1 MKKAVAGLAGVVLSA
16 LSFAGLGCQCP
27 FCDEESRAKSAVH
40 EEAIK
45 VRYHSNELRKLL
57 KVQSN
62 ETLQVFD
69 IGKEGE
75 PLHVAIVGEDGI
87 RPIVYF
93 DLDGDGKYDEISPIT
108 PPENTDIIIPPKSEK
123 KYKEEN

>member
-1 MKKAVAGLAGVVLSA
+1 MKKAVAGLAGIVLSA
-16 LSFAGLGCQCP
+16 LSFVGAGCQCP
-27 FCDEESRAKSAVH
+27 FCEENKIKYAIH

-45 VRYHSNELRKLL
+45 VRYHSKELRKLL
-57 KVQSN
+57 KLEPN

-75 PLHVAIVGEDGI
+75 PLHVAIGGEDGI

-93 DLDGDGKYDEISPIT
+93 DLDEDGKYDEMSPIMT
-108 PPENTDIIIPPKSEK
+108 PENTDIIIPPKSEK